1 MFDTQSPASVICVNG
16 NKIQKIAKIILN
28 SYDTPPYAKKTKQK
42 QKLKKNTTFWAL
54 EWVLQEVI
62 LVNKDGWVETPE
74 IRKNAGGK
82 IRR

>member
-16 NKIQKIAKIILN
+16 NKIQKIAKIILS
-28 SYDTPPYAKKTKQK
+28 SYDTPPYAKTKN
-42 QKLKKNTTFWAL
+42 KKHTTFWGL
-54 EWVLQEVI
+54 EGVLQEVI
-62 LVNKDGWVETPE
+62 LVNKDEWVETPE